1 MKTIGIIGLGLIGG
15 SLGLTMKKS
24 KDFKVI
30 GFDLNPKNAQKA
42 LELGLVDNITEKEAL
57 LKEADIIIVATPTKA
72 SISVLKEALSQIE
85 SHQILIDMGSTKSK
99 ICEALK
105 NHPNRKNFV
114 ASHPIAGTENSGP
127 ESAIEHLFENKK
139 MVICNETESD
149 KKAINTAKGIFKTLK
164 CEVVYMDANE
174 HDKHLAYISH
184 LSHICSFALGLTVLD
199 LEKDEENI
207 FNLAGSGF
215 SSTARLAKSS
225 PEMWESIS
233 IQNKTHLLSAIS
245 AYMNHL
251 SNLKEIIELEQST
264 ELINEM
270 KKANEIRRII
280 KN

>member
-1 MKTIGIIGLGLIGG
+1 MKKIGIIGLGLIGG
-15 SLGLTMKKS
+15 SLGLALKKARNYRI
-24 KDFKVI
+24 I

-42 LELGLVDNITEKEAL
+42 LELGLVDCINETEKL

-72 SISVLKEALSQIE
+72 SINILKEVLSQI
-85 SHQILIDMGSTKSK
+85 QPQQMALDLGSTKAK

-105 NHPNRKNFV
+105 NHPRRKQFV
-114 ASHPIAGTENSGP
+114 AAHPIAGTENSGP
-127 ESAIEHLFENKK
+127 EAAIEHIFENKK

-149 KKAINTAKGIFKTLK
+149 QKAINTAKEIFKTLK
-164 CEVVYMDANE
+164 CDVVYMDAHE

-245 AYMNHL
+245 AYMNRL
-251 SNLKEIIELEQST
+251 SNLKGMIELEQSA

>member
-30 GFDLNPKNAQKA
+30 GFDLNPKNAQTA
-42 LELGLVDNITEKEAL
+42 LELGLVDNITEKEDL
-57 LKEADIIIVATPTKA
+57 IKEADIIIVATPTKA
-72 SISVLKEALSQIE
+72 SIGVLLEVLSKIE
-85 SHQILIDMGSTKSK
+85 PHQIVIDMGSTKSK

-105 NHPNRKNFV
+105 NHPNRKQFV

-127 ESAIEHLFENKK
+127 EAAIEHLFEGKK
-139 MVICNETESD
+139 MVICNKAESD
-149 KKAINTAKGIFKTLK
+149 KKAIDNALEVFNFLK
-164 CEVVYMDANE
+164 CEIVNMEANE

-245 AYMNHL
+245 AYMNRL
-251 SNLKEIIELEQST
+251 SNLKDMIVLEQST